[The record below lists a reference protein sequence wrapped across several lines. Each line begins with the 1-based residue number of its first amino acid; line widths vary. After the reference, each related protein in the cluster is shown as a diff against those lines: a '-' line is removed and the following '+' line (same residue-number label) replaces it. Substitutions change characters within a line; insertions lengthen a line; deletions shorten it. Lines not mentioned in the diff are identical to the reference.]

1 MRILAL
7 ALAWRQVV
15 GLDELEWVVA
25 GLDGEKE
32 PGSSLTSEL
41 ALCEVLE
48 LAVCEVLGLAWHE
61 QEWTPASSFEY

>member
-15 GLDELEWVVA
+15 GLDELECVVA
-25 GLDGEKE
+25 GLDGKKE
-32 PGSSLTSEL
+32 PGSSLTLEL
-41 ALCEVLE
+41 ALCK
-48 LAVCEVLGLAWHE
+48 VLGLAWHE